1 MMNPAPPEGVA
12 RIGVLTA
19 RKRGRE
25 TEMSTELARPHV
37 AVASDQSLVCEAVRA
52 ALTDRGLGVTV
63 LRWAS
68 DVPQPRQTGRRSGRR
83 ADVALLISDLDRW
96 PRLRGAAAVMGTL
109 RVPWVVLTAAP
120 RGPLWG
126 AALEFGARTV
136 MTSDASLSV
145 VHDTLLAATA
155 GTLVAP
161 PDASDL
167 RAAWRAL
174 HDERQQLQERV
185 RSLTP
190 REREVLRLL
199 YDGDSV
205 TRIATM
211 FEVSPTTVRSQ
222 VKAVLRKL
230 DVNSQLAA
238 VAAFG
243 HLMELETSTEPRP
256 APSPPAQELN
266 RC

>member
-1 MMNPAPPEGVA
+1 MAVESA
-12 RIGVLTA
+12 RL
-19 RKRGRE
+19 R
-25 TEMSTELARPHV
+25 V

-52 ALTDRGLGVTV
+52 ALNDRGLSVSI
-63 LRWAS
+63 LRWAGDQVPGPRVS
-68 DVPQPRQTGRRSGRR
+68 GARRFDVG
-83 ADVALLISDLDRW
+83 LMISDLDRW
-96 PRLRGAAAVMGTL
+96 PRVRGVASVMSSL
-109 RVPWVVLTAAP
+109 RVPWVMLTGAA

-136 MTSDASLSV
+136 LTSDTPLAV
-145 VHDTLLAATA
+145 VHEVLAAA
-155 GTLVAP
+155 ARGEVEP
-161 PDASDL
+161 PEDAEEL
-167 RAAWRAL
+167 RASWRRVYA
-174 HDERQQLQERV
+174 ERQELQERV

-205 TRIATM
+205 ARIAAI

-243 HLMELETSTEPRP
+243 HLMELETQIHH
-256 APSPPAQELN
+256 PPPTVGQ
-266 RC
+266 R

>member
-1 MMNPAPPEGVA
+1 M
-12 RIGVLTA
+12 T
-19 RKRGRE
+19 KD
-25 TEMSTELARPHV
+25 LAQLRV

-52 ALTDRGLGVTV
+52 ALTERGWGVTV
-63 LRWAS
+63 MRWPAE
-68 DVPQPRQTGRRSGRR
+68 VPHPRQGGRR

-96 PRLRGAAAVMGTL
+96 VRVRSAATVMGGL
-109 RVPWVVLTAAP
+109 RAPWVVLTGAE

-126 AALEFGARTV
+126 AVLEFGARTV
-136 MTSDASLSV
+136 LSSDASLSA
-145 VHDTLLAATA
+145 VHEALTSAAHRTLQPPAD
-155 GTLVAP
+155 AP
-161 PDASDL
+161 ELQAS
-167 RAAWRAL
+167 WRRL
-174 HDERQQLQERV
+174 HEERQTLQERV

-205 TRIATM
+205 ARIAAI

-243 HLMELETSTEPRP
+243 HLLELESP
-256 APSPPAQELN
+256 ARRQVRS
-266 RC
+266 